1 MDPDIGQTAVS
12 DEAGAAPSPAEELR
26 AAFWKLKASRV
37 RVFPAHT
44 CRASSIGEPCERRL
58 FYTRTAGE
66 QATPH
71 RPELQAIFDLGNGL
85 ERYVIRELESL
96 GADIVQREKDH
107 LDREHQL
114 SGRVDARIQM
124 PTWERPLPAEV
135 KGLNPY
141 TAESI
146 ETVED
151 IRDSRQHWVRK
162 YYDQLQVYLHFE
174 QAEIGVFI
182 LLNKVSGEISF
193 VDCPRDQ
200 ERIDELLAKAAR
212 IRDAVAAGEPPERL
226 ETEDCGR
233 CPFAHV
239 CLPARPFGPG
249 MQILDSEEIQV
260 LIARKLE
267 LEAAKREADAIDRS
281 LKELLPEVPEL
292 LIGDFVVTAKKVERA
307 AYAVEASSYWQ
318 RKFSRLPTSTTN
330 DRSH

>member
-1 MDPDIGQTAVS
+1 MDATTI
-12 DEAGAAPSPAEELR
+12 AATPASFSPAAELR

-37 RVFPAHT
+37 RVSPAHT
-44 CRASSIGEPCERRL
+44 SRASSIGEPCERKL

-66 QATPH
+66 LAKPH

-85 ERYVIRELESL
+85 ERYVIRELEAL

-107 LDREHQL
+107 LDRQNQL
-114 SGRVDARIQM
+114 SGRVDARLRM
-124 PTWERPLPAEV
+124 PSWERPLPAEI

-151 IRDSRQHWVRK
+151 IRSSRQHWVRK

-174 QAEIGVFI
+174 HADLGVFV
-182 LLNKVSGEISF
+182 LLNKVTGEISF

-200 ERIDELLAKAAR
+200 ARIDELLAKAAR

-226 ETEDCGR
+226 ETEECAR
-233 CPFAHV
+233 CPFQHV
-239 CLPARPFGPG
+239 CLPDRTFGPG
-249 MQILDSEEIQV
+249 VQIIDSEEVQA

-267 LEAAKREADAIDRS
+267 LADAKSEADAIDRS
-281 LKELLPEVPEL
+281 LKKLLPEVPEL
-292 LIGDFVVTAKKVERA
+292 LVGDFVVTARRVERA
-307 AYAVEASSYWQ
+307 AYAVSASSYWQ
-318 RKFSRLPTSTTN
+318 RTFSRVTPPTP

>member
-1 MDPDIGQTAVS
+1 MGDPEITIEVEQP
-12 DEAGAAPSPAEELR
+12 AASPSPAAELR

-37 RVFPAHT
+37 RVSPAHT

-58 FYTRTAGE
+58 FYARTAGE
-66 QATPH
+66 QATPYK
-71 RPELQAIFDLGNGL
+71 PELQAIFDLGNGL
-85 ERYVIRELESL
+85 ERYVIRELEAL

-114 SGRVDARIQM
+114 SGRVDARLQM
-124 PTWERPLPAEV
+124 PAWERPLPAEI

-146 ETVED
+146 ESVED
-151 IRDSRQHWVRK
+151 IRDSHQPWVRK
-162 YYDQLQVYLHFE
+162 YYDQLQTYLHFE
-174 QAEIGVFI
+174 HAELGVFV
-182 LLNKVSGEISF
+182 LLNKVSGEITF

-200 ERIDELLAKAAR
+200 ERIDQLLAKAAR
-212 IRDAVAAGEPPERL
+212 IRDAVAAGEPPARH

-239 CLPARPFGPG
+239 CLPARTFGPG
-249 MQILDSEEIQV
+249 VQIVDSEEVQA

-281 LKELLPEVPEL
+281 LKKLLPEVPEL
-292 LIGDFVVTAKKVERA
+292 LVGDFVVTAKRVERA

-318 RKFSRLPTSTTN
+318 RKFARLSNPTT